1 MKKTKKSIVFVLCL
15 AMILSMAACNT
26 AKDSTTEGNTDIPKR
41 DDVIVAIGAPPANL
55 DTNMYQTTTDYF
67 VSPCIFD
74 YLFRYDSLGNIFPS
88 MAEKVEQ
95 AADGMSI
102 TVTIKKGIKFHD
114 GTEVTADDVVF
125 SFNRYAATGAGQGF
139 MAYIST
145 TLEKVDDYTVKL
157 AKNYPAAKAEDCLA
171 FVPIVPK
178 AAVEMD
184 AAAFDKAPIGC
195 GPYKFVSYENNE
207 LITLEA
213 FEDYFGGK
221 PAIKTLKAKVISD
234 PSTAAIALEA
244 GEIDVLYNVS
254 SMDVAN
260 LETTGKFFVDK
271 SPSTMISYVEF
282 KAGELM
288 TNKKLREALFHAI
301 NPEDALIAG
310 ADGDGIIATDLFAP
324 FTMGNLSGLVPYSDT
339 FDIELAKSLLVES
352 GFDTSKKII
361 LTTTNFVAT
370 GPKTVQSVA
379 NNLKAIGIDTE
390 IEVLDINT
398 YFERYMTG
406 DFEILVAETG
416 GALFN
421 AQVLLNFYTTTGD
434 YFGMN
439 NPTEKSPE
447 FDALVAAA
455 SFAVTEEDV
464 KATGQAMLEAFKE
477 KYLMLPLFVPN
488 SNVVFNSS
496 LKGVKANI
504 VMKPN
509 PQEWSY

>member
-1 MKKTKKSIVFVLCL
+1 MKKIFALILCFIIIFT
-15 AMILSMAACNT
+15 MTACN
-26 AKDSTTEGNTDIPKR
+26 KEEVDTTETSENTPKR
-41 DDVIVAIGAPPANL
+41 DDVIVAIMAPPANF
-55 DTNMYQTTTDYF
+55 DTNLYQTTTDYF
-67 VSPCIFD
+67 VSPAIFD
-74 YLFRYDSLGNIFPS
+74 YLFRYDSFGNIFPS
-88 MAEKVEQ
+88 MAEKVEN

-139 MAYIST
+139 MAYIAT

-157 AKNYPAAKAEDCLA
+157 MKNYPAAKAEDCLA

-178 AAVEMD
+178 TIVEKDAV
-184 AAAFDKAPIGC
+184 AFDKAPIGC

-207 LITLEA
+207 LITLES
-213 FEDYFGGK
+213 FEEYFGGK

-254 SMDVAN
+254 SMDLAN
-260 LETTGKFFVDK
+260 LESTGKFSIDK
-271 SPSTMISYVEF
+271 APSINISYVEF
-282 KAGELM
+282 KSGELM

-324 FTMGNLSGLVPYSDT
+324 STMGKMSGLVTYSNT
-339 FDIELAKSLLVES
+339 FDLDKAKQLLAES
-352 GFDTSKKII
+352 GFDTSKKITI
-361 LTTTNFVAT
+361 TTSNFMPT
-370 GPKTVQSVA
+370 GPKTIQSVS

-390 IEVLDINT
+390 VEILDLNT
-398 YFERYMTG
+398 FYERYMTG
-406 DFEILVAETG
+406 DFEILVSETG
-416 GALFN
+416 GSLFN
-421 AQVLLNFYTTTGD
+421 ATVLLNFYTTIGD
-434 YFGMN
+434 FLGMN

-455 SFAVTEEDV
+455 SFAVTDEDI
-464 KATGQAMLEAFKE
+464 KTTGKAMLEGFKE

-488 SNVVFNSS
+488 SNVVFNSE
-496 LKGVKANI
+496 LKGVKAN
-504 VMKPN
+504 VSMKPN